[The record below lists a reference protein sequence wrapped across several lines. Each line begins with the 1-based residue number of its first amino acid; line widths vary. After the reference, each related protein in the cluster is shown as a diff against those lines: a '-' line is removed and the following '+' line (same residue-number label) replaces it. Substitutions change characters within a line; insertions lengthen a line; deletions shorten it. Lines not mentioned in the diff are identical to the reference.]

1 MENINFKASKNAPN
15 PKEVIYW
22 VDLTADPTGGV
33 IKTFDGKKWNKI
45 KGEAQSVDAY
55 TKSESDKKFA
65 TKSEL
70 SAKADTSTL
79 SNYALKTDLN
89 AKANSS
95 DVYAKA
101 EADDKFATKSE
112 VNSKA
117 NKSTTLAGYGITD
130 AYTKTAADGKYALKT
145 DVNTKA
151 NASDVYVKAEVYT
164 KAQCEA
170 KITEMI
176 EAAMTPAA

>member
-55 TKSESDKKFA
+55 TKSESD
-65 TKSEL
+65 
-70 SAKADTSTL
+70 
-79 SNYALKTDLN
+79 N
-89 AKANSS
+89 
-95 DVYAKA
+95 
-101 EADDKFATKSE
+101 KFATKSE
-112 VNSKA
+112 VNGKA

-130 AYTKTAADGKYALKT
+130 AYTKTEADGKYATKDSLSAKADKTALDSYALKT
-145 DVNTKA
+145 DLNAKA
-151 NASDVYVKAEVYT
+151 NSSDVYVKAEVYT
-164 KAQCEA
+164 KSQCEA

>member
-55 TKSESDKKFA
+55 TKSES
-65 TKSEL
+65 
-70 SAKADTSTL
+70 
-79 SNYALKTDLN
+79 NN
-89 AKANSS
+89 
-95 DVYAKA
+95 
-101 EADDKFATKSE
+101 KFATKSE
-112 VNSKA
+112 VNGKA

>member
-55 TKSESDKKFA
+55 TKSEADNKFA

-95 DVYAKA
+95 DVY
-101 EADDKFATKSE
+101 
-112 VNSKA
+112 
-117 NKSTTLAGYGITD
+117 
-130 AYTKTAADGKYALKT
+130 
-145 DVNTKA
+145 
-151 NASDVYVKAEVYT
+151 VKAEVYT
-164 KAQCEA
+164 KSECEA